1 MVNALTKHCRPG
13 SVVRCCVVV
22 SPSLLLRRRLVRV
35 FHQETLPNTCKRA
48 QNCARGIFVIVHA
61 YTCFPPH
68 SQNDCQTVAKNAA
81 NGVYYNAQSNKE
93 EDSFDFLPNG
103 FMERTR
109 TRGLGLLVK
118 SWAPQV
124 QILSH
129 GSTEG
134 FISHCGWNSTIESL
148 AHGVP
153 LIAWPLYTEQEM
165 ITLMLT
171 QDLKVA

>member
-1 MVNALTKHCRPG
+1 MVDALTKHCRPG

-22 SPSLLLRRRLVRV
+22 SPSLLLRRRL
-35 FHQETLPNTCKRA
+35 
-48 QNCARGIFVIVHA
+48 
-61 YTCFPPH
+61 